1 LGEPHFLY
9 SLGDPCGS
17 ELHDVLDVH
26 FNGLFCNENRVG
38 YIAIPVATG
47 DLHAAEDDHQR

>member
-1 LGEPHFLY
+1 
-9 SLGDPCGS
+9 LGDPCGS